1 MAMRELAFEGN
12 QLSVYPVDIAVTIN
26 MTAMVG
32 RQIFSRQNKSLPNNK
47 FLNFENF
54 WHIG

>member
-1 MAMRELAFEGN
+1 MRELAFEGN

-26 MTAMVG
+26 MSAMVG

-47 FLNFENF
+47 FLNFENL
-54 WHIG
+54 WHIC